1 MRSCTYIPDVSLY
14 VQFGNL
20 MTQQKC
26 STLISH
32 LATGMHLI
40 HRLVTPGGQQQFS
53 LNVPRKLPSFQA
65 AGQVPPG
72 SLLFTWSKHILLA
85 FNPLEIVWTTGDR
98 FPFTCQSNDLQQAG
112 SVVGDQPV
120 SVGRRLC
127 GWRWSRGSGWV
138 SITCWRLAL
147 QRAD

>member
-32 LATGMHLI
+32 LAAGMHLI
-40 HRLVTPGGQQQFS
+40 HRLVTPRGQQQFS

-72 SLLFTWSKHILLA
+72 VSTVHMEQTHTFS
-85 FNPLEIVWTTGDR
+85 VQSTGN
-98 FPFTCQSNDLQQAG
+98 CVND
-112 SVVGDQPV
+112 
-120 SVGRRLC
+120 
-127 GWRWSRGSGWV
+127 W
-138 SITCWRLAL
+138 
-147 QRAD
+147 